1 MLSPIGENLCHLAPP
16 SLPIGCGLILNRSV
30 TLVEN
35 TETFEKPKC
44 FVETATPSQYANS
57 VQISFDE
64 FLKLLE
70 FSDRRPSSR
79 CETAETRRVFNFL
92 PRPIRQ
98 MPSGHCR
105 IQSMVYD
112 LLTNYRGEWNDYD
125 VPADGVVVGGIFKTP
140 VGEPWMW
147 NP

>member
-1 MLSPIGENLCHLAPP
+1 MQLGAA

-92 PRPIRQ
+92 PRPIRSDAKRSLPHSVHGLRPLDELSRR
-98 MPSGHCR
+98 MER
-105 IQSMVYD
+105 
-112 LLTNYRGEWNDYD
+112 L
-125 VPADGVVVGGIFKTP
+125 
-140 VGEPWMW
+140 
-147 NP
+147 